1 MSDGER
7 VVRGGLPAPTVIG
20 AFLRSSVGAKVI
32 MALTGIGLWGF
43 VIAHLVG
50 NLQVF
55 QGPEAINHYGVWL
68 REIGHGTFVW
78 IMRAG
83 LVVIFVLHIF
93 FGIRLAAKNRGA
105 RPVGYRKQKL
115 LASNVAATSM
125 AVTGSMILLFLV
137 FHLAHTTW
145 GLVLPEY
152 FTETKLEDGTAAHD
166 IYSMMG
172 RGFQQPWLVVVY
184 LMGQIILLSHL
195 IHGTASLWQSLGI
208 HHSVWTPVLS
218 VGGRAIAAVIV
229 VLNISM
235 PLFFYFR
242 GMPS

>member
-1 MSDGER
+1 MSEGER
-7 VVRGGLPAPTVIG
+7 VIRGGLPASTVIAG
-20 AFLRSSVGAKVI
+20 FLRSSVGAKVI

-68 REIGHGTFVW
+68 REIGHGSFVW
-78 IMRAG
+78 ILRAG
-83 LVVIFVLHIF
+83 LFAIFVLHIF

-105 RPVGYRKQKL
+105 RPIGYRKQKL

-125 AVTGSMILLFLV
+125 AVTGTFILVFLL

-145 GLVLPEY
+145 GFVLPEY
-152 FTETKLEDGTAAHD
+152 FTATTLKDGTPAHD
-166 IYSMMG
+166 IYAMMG

-184 LMGQIILLSHL
+184 LMGQIILLAHL
-195 IHGTASLWQSLGI
+195 IHGTANLWQSLGW
-208 HHSVWTPVLS
+208 HHTVWSPVAS
-218 VGGRAIAAVIV
+218 GAGRAIAAVIV

-235 PLFFYFR
+235 PLYFYFR
-242 GMPS
+242 GIPS